1 MIAATHRASSVLR
14 LSCAAPK
21 VWLTHCKCTLHRRAR
36 HAGYRYSG
44 TAAKA
49 LLPEAVTRA
58 LFIKGYTSS
67 SSVYRASKVQWV
79 TEMARHVRE
88 RFGADWGIAESGAVT
103 QIGGRLAAAGA
114 FTALAVCGPDGTVV
128 TRLFDSPTPRDRL
141 GNMLR
146 YSTAQL
152 QFLKEVIEDGGGADR
167 VKARL

>member
-1 MIAATHRASSVLR
+1 MLR

-67 SSVYRASKVQWV
+67 SSVYRASKVKWV

-128 TRLFDSPTPRDRL
+128 TRLFDSPTPHDRL